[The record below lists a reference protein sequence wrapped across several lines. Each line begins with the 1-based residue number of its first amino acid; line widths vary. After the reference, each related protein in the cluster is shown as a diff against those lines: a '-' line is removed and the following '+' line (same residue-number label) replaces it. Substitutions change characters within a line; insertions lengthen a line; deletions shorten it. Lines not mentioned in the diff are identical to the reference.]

1 MNRGTIL
8 AVAMLV
14 SACGAVGAESALT
27 LMPAPVPATGPAS
40 AADADPVA
48 VLGSSGRSAVQR
60 EAAARLLLQQDT
72 PQARQVIQR
81 TLEDAS
87 DPQAQ
92 LAVARAISANGL
104 CRGEYLVPLRLM
116 MGNDRAL
123 TDAAAVALAACRD
136 NPESLRLLINFASAR
151 QQREADRLVVIRAL
165 GSVTE
170 KPAAEF
176 LISLLLRDDDSQ
188 RIRNAAADALMEMT
202 GHIENGEDPVLWNKW
217 WNQNSARPEAQW
229 KQELTVHQASQY
241 VAVRQQYIQLASELQ
256 GILTRVYETTPPA
269 QQAVLLLTYLRSS
282 HPEIRRIGATVVHS
296 EAMAAQPIT
305 AEAREQLRSMI
316 SDSSREVRLAVA
328 GALQATNDP
337 AALDPLLKQLSR
349 ESDPEVRAALAEP
362 LARIGDL
369 RAVSALRQLLSDP
382 SLNVAAAG
390 AAALRELGAVIREKE
405 PALAT
410 AVAKD
415 LQGALSRASTGPG
428 AMALREAIADAMIPL
443 REASLIPT
451 FYQFLGESGS
461 TRLRWAALRAL
472 GELRDPKAADTI
484 ARYLEDRE
492 SGVRL
497 EAVRSLGKTSA
508 VEHAEL
514 LYRRTS
520 VVEETDPSVRDE
532 AWGVLQ
538 GVFAK
543 LPLEQL
549 PAWVQ
554 RYPSDPGRRVVVL
567 RAMAQRQ
574 EAAGDV
580 AHLALSRQAIGVALM
595 ELDQPLEA
603 STQFKAALDYFSGQA
618 DQQMVTEQLVEQY
631 LRSLVRSRSTAQIVE
646 FGSKLLTQRAA
657 YQQTLGVLLRN
668 EIRGMVDQ
676 KQYADA
682 VAIIQASRKIEPP
695 LAARYADDLDALG
708 KEATSSMPA
717 AVTTAP
723 ATQAA
728 R

>member
-8 AVAMLV
+8 AVTMLV
-14 SACGAVGAESALT
+14 SACAARAE
-27 LMPAPVPATGPAS
+27 PAPATGPIL
-40 AADADPVA
+40 AADADA
-48 VLGSSGRSAVQR
+48 VTVLASSGRSAAQR
-60 EAAARLLLQQDT
+60 EEAARRLLQQDT
-72 PQARQVIQR
+72 PQARQAIQR

-104 CRGEYLVPLRLM
+104 CRSEYLVPLRLM
-116 MGNDRAL
+116 MGNDRIL
-123 TDAAAVALAACRD
+123 TDAAAQALAACRD
-136 NPESLRLLINFASAR
+136 NPESLRLLVNFASAR
-151 QQREADRLVVIRAL
+151 QQREADRLVVVRAL
-165 GSVTE
+165 GSLTE
-170 KPAAEF
+170 KSAAEF
-176 LISLLLRDDDSQ
+176 LISLLLREDDSQ
-188 RIRNAAADALMEMT
+188 RVRNAAADALMEMT
-202 GHIENGEDPVLWNKW
+202 GHIENGQDPQLWNKW
-217 WNQNSARPEAQW
+217 WNQNSTRPEAQW
-229 KQELTVHQASQY
+229 KQELTVHQASRY
-241 VAVRQQYIQLASELQ
+241 VAVRQQYIQLAGELQ
-256 GILTRVYETTPPA
+256 GILTRVYDTTPPA
-269 QQAVLLLTYLRSS
+269 QQAALLLTYLRSN

-328 GALQATNDP
+328 GALLATNDP
-337 AALDPLLKQLSR
+337 ASLDPLLKQLSR

-369 RAVSALRQLLSDP
+369 RAVPALRQLLSDP
-382 SLNVAAAG
+382 SLSAAGAG
-390 AAALRELGAVIREKE
+390 AAALRELAPVIREKE
-405 PALAT
+405 PALAS

-415 LQGALSRASTGPG
+415 LQAALSRASTSAG
-428 AMALREAIADAMIPL
+428 AMSLREAIADAMIPL
-443 REASLIPT
+443 REPSLIPT

-508 VEHAEL
+508 LEHAEL
-514 LYRRTS
+514 LFRRTS

-538 GVFAK
+538 GVFPK

-554 RYPSDPGRRVVVL
+554 RYAGDPARRVIVL

-574 EAAGDV
+574 EAAGDA

-603 STQFKAALDYFSGQA
+603 STQLKAALDYFSGQP

-631 LRSLVRSRSTAQIVE
+631 LRSLVRSRSTTQIVD
-646 FGSKLLTQRAA
+646 FGSRLLTQRAS
-657 YQQTLGVLLRN
+657 YQQTVGVLLRN

-682 VAIIQASRKIEPP
+682 VTIIQASRRIDPP
-695 LAARYADDLDALG
+695 LATRYADDLDALG
-708 KEATSSMPA
+708 KEAASFMPA
-717 AVTTAP
+717 AAATTVP
-723 ATQAA
+723 STQAT